1 MICGK
6 TINSFSNCNK
16 LGGLQIKNLAYYV
29 SSNNFGFQWG
39 VALKVA
45 NMNIHFIVIL
55 YGRFKHKGLFCKQQF
70 LMFLSY
76 FRRQLGQF

>member
-6 TINSFSNCNK
+6 TINLFSNCNK
-16 LGGLQIKNLAYYV
+16 LGGLQIKNLAYYI
-29 SSNNFGFQWG
+29 SSNNFDFQWG

-70 LMFLSY
+70 LMFLNY
-76 FRRQLGQF
+76 FGRQLGQF